1 LAAESSGDF
10 NSQKEPP
17 EEERCLRPMFSYCCL
32 EGILSA
38 IQKYTG
44 ENVCEPNGIS
54 RARASLNFSVCFFP
68 TQQSHRLLSALRKVK
83 EVKLVQ
89 VECMDGL
96 TFVIEVLTK
105 QFWAS
110 RICFHA
116 SSRFHQTV

>member
-17 EEERCLRPMFSYCCL
+17 EEERCLRPMFSYFCS

-38 IQKYTG
+38 IQKYKG
-44 ENVCEPNGIS
+44 ENVREPNGIS
-54 RARASLNFSVCFFP
+54 SARASLTLSVCFFP
-68 TQQSHRLLSALRKVK
+68 IQQSHRLLSALRKVK

-110 RICFHA
+110 RICFH
-116 SSRFHQTV
+116 SSSGFHQTV